1 MLTVVRPLANAPE
14 LASWARSAG
23 FDDIVPSN
31 WHVTIAKTH
40 EPIDL
45 GTLKPDASSVIVPA
59 SRHRLVARMGE
70 FIALRFRSTTIATR
84 HRQFRAAGAGWEHR
98 DYRPHVTI
106 AINDRREFDSVV
118 PFAGEL
124 VFGGEIWCPPM
135 YATLLGPAPVG
146 LPSSGD

>member
-1 MLTVVRPLANAPE
+1 LANAQE

-40 EPIDL
+40 ETVDL
-45 GTLKPDASSVIVPA
+45 GAMKPDASSVIVPA
-59 SRHRLVARMGE
+59 SRHRLVARRGE
-70 FIALRFRSTTIATR
+70 FIALMFRSATIATR
-84 HRQFRAAGAGWEHR
+84 HREFRAAGAGWEHR
-98 DYRPHVTI
+98 SFRPHVTI
-106 AINDRREFDSVV
+106 AINDRRELEGVV

-135 YATLLGPAPVG
+135 GAKLLGSAAVG